1 MCRAGTTHWFYTHT
15 HWGYESGRVM
25 VGLDK
30 DKTLSYC
37 NTIEAERNTVSLA
50 GTGDSLAPSGSCKQG
65 RRLQMVRAGGGGL
78 SGVKAGRQSDQ
89 QAVGWL

>member
-37 NTIEAERNTVSLA
+37 NTIEAERNTVWQALETVLHQVGAASKEDDHRWLE
-50 GTGDSLAPSGSCKQG
+50 QG
-65 RRLQMVRAGGGGL
+65 
-78 SGVKAGRQSDQ
+78 
-89 QAVGWL
+89 VGACPV